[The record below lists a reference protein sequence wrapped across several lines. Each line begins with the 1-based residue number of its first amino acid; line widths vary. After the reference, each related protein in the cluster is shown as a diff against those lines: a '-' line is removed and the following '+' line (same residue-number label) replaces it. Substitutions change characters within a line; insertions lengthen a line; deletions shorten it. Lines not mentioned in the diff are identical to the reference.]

1 MKFRLEEEIV
11 ELKAVIAKQ
20 HMDKIKSEQEI
31 RTRLVEDFE
40 ERTRQSNLMW
50 EKRVQFHENNF
61 KRQVRFIDGLLF
73 GWSYWYNIY

>member
-1 MKFRLEEEIV
+1 MKSRLEEEIV

-61 KRQVRFIDGLLF
+61 KRQVSFID